1 MWCRVAEG
9 EREREVGEVGQVGK
23 VTTSFAD
30 LKCQLNI
37 KGVNNI
43 SRSDSGVLNRG

>member
-9 EREREVGEVGQVGK
+9 EKEREVGQVGK